1 MAGKGGR
8 RSTSFKPGQ
17 SGNPGGK
24 PKLIEP
30 ARKILADIK
39 LLAKEASEEAIKTLT
54 AVMGDKAA
62 PPAARVGA
70 ATAILDR
77 GYGKPSQTIEANVT
91 FLDKL
96 SDAERIALLAVLDA
110 IEGDQ
115 TGVGEGASGT
125 LN

>member
-1 MAGKGGR
+1 MRHKT
-8 RSTSFKPGQ
+8 STSFQPGK

-24 PKLIEP
+24 PKLTDP

-39 LLAKEASEEAIKTLT
+39 LLAKDAGESAIKTLVS
-54 AVMGDKAA
+54 VMEDATA

-77 GYGKPSQTIEANVT
+77 GYGKPTQPIEGQISV
-91 FLDKL
+91 LDKL
-96 SDAERIALLAVLDA
+96 TDDEQRALLAALSALERDEA
-110 IEGDQ
+110 
-115 TGVGEGASGT
+115 GADSQPAGT